1 MGESIN
7 KRHKQLDIKIIL
19 KKENL
24 AEEANNKMRKK
35 IPNKKVESKEK
46 SKSNMRE
53 NPEQRERERE
63 RERCESGN
71 EPEEKR
77 RRRRSPRGYD
87 AGGSSPNFICS
98 HVPMGIFLFYKMRKY
113 KESCYVRGG
122 SCTRAFS
129 RVGERPWAHPLGWLL
144 PQNKHT
150 RTNLH
155 YNNFTL
161 KR

>member
-7 KRHKQLDIKIIL
+7 KRHKQIDIKIIL

-63 RERCESGN
+63 RERDAS
-71 EPEEKR
+71 PEMNLKKSAEEEEA
-77 RRRRSPRGYD
+77 P
-87 AGGSSPNFICS
+87 GGVMMLGG
-98 HVPMGIFLFYKMRKY
+98 VPPIL
-113 KESCYVRGG
+113 YVP
-122 SCTRAFS
+122 TFPWVYFFS
-129 RVGERPWAHPLGWLL
+129 T
-144 PQNKHT
+144 K
-150 RTNLH
+150 
-155 YNNFTL
+155 
-161 KR
+161 